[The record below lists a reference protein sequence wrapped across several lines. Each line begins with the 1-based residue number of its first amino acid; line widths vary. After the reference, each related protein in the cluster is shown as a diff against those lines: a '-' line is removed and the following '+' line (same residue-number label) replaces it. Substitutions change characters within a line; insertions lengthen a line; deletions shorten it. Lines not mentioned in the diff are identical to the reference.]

1 MFNTFKGIKINKG
14 FTVFE
19 LLAFIAIGITAVFA
33 VGAIISVNKPYTP
46 ATQRENWVFY
56 PEPTNYLVDSA
67 EVLIG
72 DEGITLSLKEFDQ
85 IAQIAVV
92 TVKTT
97 QPLTIEEYAIKLAE
111 KWKVGYKGLDNG
123 AILLIA
129 VEDRKLRIE
138 VGRGIEGS
146 LTDIEAKTI
155 IDKVIVPY
163 LKEGKWDEG
172 VTAGVE
178 TIKQEIRIGD

>member
-1 MFNTFKGIKINKG
+1 MFNTFFKMNKG

-19 LLAFIAIGITAVFA
+19 LLAVIAIGITAVFA
-33 VGAIISVNKPYTP
+33 VGAIISANKSYTP
-46 ATQRENWVFY
+46 ATTQRENWVFY

-72 DEGITLSLKEFDQ
+72 DEGIKLSLEEFDQ

-138 VGRGIEGS
+138 VGRGLEGS
-146 LTDIEAKTI
+146 LTDIEAKAI
-155 IDKVIVPY
+155 IDDVIVPY
-163 LKEGKWDEG
+163 LKEDKWDEG
-172 VTAGVE
+172 VRAGVE
-178 TIKQEIRIGD
+178 AIKQEIRTGN